1 MPEEV
6 HGPLPRRRTSL
17 FLKEFVVLVGFLNG
31 VWAAVGV
38 NPGETLL
45 ETLEGFLVALV
56 GASGLL
62 AFVFALLPAILLVG
76 TLFLILRKGG
86 WLGLVAVVVA
96 FLGGMQVVSNP
107 QASLLLLLVAFALGY
122 FATR

>member
-1 MPEEV
+1 MA
-6 HGPLPRRRTSL
+6 RRTSV

-56 GASGLL
+56 GASGAL
-62 AFVFALLPAILLVG
+62 AFVFAFLPAVLLVG
-76 TLFLILRKGG
+76 TLYFILRKGG

-107 QASLLLLLVAFALGY
+107 QASLLLLAVALGLGY
-122 FATR
+122 VATR